1 MGGVGSAHS
10 ATAGDGYGSVYPV
23 RSGVASHPSIMQMR
37 HGGNQTNPSFM
48 FSFLFY
54 KKKAE
59 KSMESDV
66 FINNKAFTLTL
77 SI

>member
-1 MGGVGSAHS
+1 MGGVGWAHS
-10 ATAGDGYGSVYPV
+10 ATAGDGYGSVYTLRGCQPPINHAD
-23 RSGVASHPSIMQMR
+23 ASWR
-37 HGGNQTNPSFM
+37 NQTNSSFM